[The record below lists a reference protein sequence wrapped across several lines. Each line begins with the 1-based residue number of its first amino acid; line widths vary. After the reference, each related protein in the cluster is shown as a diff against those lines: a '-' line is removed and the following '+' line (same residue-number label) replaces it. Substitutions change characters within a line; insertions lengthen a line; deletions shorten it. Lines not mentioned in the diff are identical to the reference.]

1 MRERIVFGADELP
14 RALSELHSCDG
25 VEEAAILST
34 CNRTDLYLGLQAG
47 DDTGVRSWFQNYH
60 GLSARELQRHMY
72 IHRADG
78 AVRHVMRVASGL
90 DSMVLG
96 EPQILGQLKVAY
108 GAAQSSGTVRTRLAT
123 KKAC

>member
-47 DDTGVRSWFQNYH
+47 DEGGLLCGVERRGH
-60 GLSARELQRHMY
+60 SAKPITWQP
-72 IHRADG
+72 A
-78 AVRHVMRVASGL
+78 
-90 DSMVLG
+90 
-96 EPQILGQLKVAY
+96 
-108 GAAQSSGTVRTRLAT
+108 
-123 KKAC
+123 